1 MNMRIITAAAV
12 FLFLGV
18 LAFTLVAKP
27 LLTQTE
33 NPGRLVFTDFATP
46 NHIYTVDVFDLEQ
59 DIRTSLAY
67 APYKDIGS
75 LYPIDEQ
82 HVYVGMCFAQNNP
95 MFCSAWVG
103 DIIAP
108 EEVDKF
114 DVIKQVWQED
124 YSAPVWS
131 PDGSRI
137 AFINTTPGTETDPLF
152 RGDTLLMDADGT
164 NLLDPTPD
172 ESDNGFSFSW
182 SPDSQ
187 QIAFACADEQKLC
200 IVDADGAN
208 LQQLGVSANTKV
220 RDIAWSPNGN
230 QIAFSLSNQEF
241 FKGEIYLINA
251 DGTDMHSLLE
261 SASNDHERPIWS
273 PDGSK
278 IAFRSGEQNNNIG
291 EIYVI
296 KPDGTELYNLSE
308 SLNGT
313 EFGAAWSPDSR
324 QIAFFSYTF
333 ADQKG
338 SMYLY
343 TSDVDGKN
351 LERITDNQ
359 TWDLTDVG
367 SPDVFWIP

>member
-1 MNMRIITAAAV
+1 MKMRIIIVAAV
-12 FLFLGV
+12 FLSLGV
-18 LAFTLVAKP
+18 LAFILVMR
-27 LLTQTE
+27 TRTE
-33 NPGRLVFTDFATP
+33 NPGRLVFTDYATP
-46 NHIYTVDVFDLEQ
+46 NHTYTVDIFDLGK
-59 DIRTSLAY
+59 DTRSSLAHTL
-67 APYKDIGS
+67 YKDVGS
-75 LYPIDEQ
+75 LSLIDEQ
-82 HVYVGMCFAQNNP
+82 HVYVAMCFAQNNP
-95 MFCSAWVG
+95 MFCSAWVEE
-103 DIIAP
+103 IIAP

-124 YSAPVWS
+124 YGTPVWS

-137 AFINTTPGTETDPLF
+137 AFILRSEGTKDNPLY
-152 RGDTLLMDADGT
+152 RGDMLVMNADGT

-172 ESDNGFSFSW
+172 ESNNGFSFSW

-187 QIAFACADEQKLC
+187 QIAFACNNEQNLC
-200 IVDADGAN
+200 IVDSDGAN
-208 LQQLGVSANTKV
+208 LQQLDVPANTRV
-220 RDIAWSPNGN
+220 RDVAWSPNDD
-230 QIAFSLSNQEF
+230 QIAFALLSRDYINS
-241 FKGEIYLINA
+241 EIYLVKA
-251 DGTDMHSLLE
+251 DGTDMHRLLE
-261 SASNDHERPIWS
+261 AGSKDHESPIWS

-324 QIAFFSYTF
+324 QIAFFSYIHGE
-333 ADQKG
+333 G

-343 TSDVDGKN
+343 ISDVDSKN

-359 TWDLTDVG
+359 TWGIDDAG
-367 SPDVFWIP
+367 SPELFWIP